1 MKYTRYRKQFKYIFI
16 QNFIDYIY
24 IMKLAVNVFFQF
36 YRLIRKGQKKCYFKH
51 MLFRFANMPSS
62 GLQYDESIVST
73 WRFVFLICQKNEK
86 HCSWIIL
93 ERGLPTIRDPWIF
106 IKIYEIIAGFG
117 ASKASESYRTTFF
130 RYRLTSLRL
139 YQEKNS
145 NNIWKK

>member
-1 MKYTRYRKQFKYIFI
+1 
-16 QNFIDYIY
+16 
-24 IMKLAVNVFFQF
+24 MKLAVNVFFQF